1 MSNSLDNFLT
11 RIGDVTIERVEPP
24 GDGQSEADK
33 KKMSGNEA
41 QQGNPSES
49 GSKEVSSEGCG
60 GTENSPDTEQE
71 KKVVEPMNSESA
83 EGEARFEGSGDDMD
97 LDETID
103 TQIGVRMEPQ
113 NEPTHSPSR
122 DGIVDPANLLD
133 SLPLE
138 GINAK

>member
-1 MSNSLDNFLT
+1 MSNNSDSFLT
-11 RIGDVTIERVEPP
+11 KIGDVTIERVAPR

-33 KKMSGNEA
+33 RDMSGTEA
-41 QQGNPSES
+41 QRGDPPES
-49 GSKEVSSEGCG
+49 GSKEVTSEGSG
-60 GTENSPDTEQE
+60 GESSDTEQK
-71 KKVVEPMNSESA
+71 KKVVEPMNSETA

-113 NEPTHSPSR
+113 NEPSHSPSQ
-122 DGIVDPANLLD
+122 DDDDQEAINLLD

-138 GINAK
+138 GTIIN